1 MSRVV
6 YEVRV
11 IGELPAGL
19 LADFSNVT
27 VAPDPAGATM
37 RADLADAA
45 ELHGFLSALSRGGL
59 ELVDVR
65 REHLIDR
72 LDSNDPADEM
82 APPQGLREPGQP

>member
-11 IGELPAGL
+11 IGELPSGL
-19 LADFSNVT
+19 LADFTNVT

-45 ELHGFLSALSRGGL
+45 ELHGFLSALNRGGL

-65 REHLIDR
+65 REHLID
-72 LDSNDPADEM
+72 LDGAE
-82 APPQGLREPGQP
+82 PPDDIPGTERPTEAGQP